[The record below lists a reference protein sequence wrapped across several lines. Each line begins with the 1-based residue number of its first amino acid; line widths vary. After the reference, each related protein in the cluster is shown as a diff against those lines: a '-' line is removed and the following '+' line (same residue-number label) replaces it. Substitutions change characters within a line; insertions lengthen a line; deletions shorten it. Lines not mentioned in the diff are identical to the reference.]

1 MIHIFS
7 YIRLLSFSGCM
18 ALCRESGLTL
28 LDFCFEKDAVMYKDQ
43 KIRYKPKTVIFLLKN
58 IYSKNYLSFFISGA
72 F

>member
-1 MIHIFS
+1 
-7 YIRLLSFSGCM
+7 M

-72 F
+72 L